1 MFFIVPGFIVNIFYM
16 IEFLKNISPTELI
29 IVLLIFVILFGSKV
43 ITNLARTSGQSV
55 KEIKKL
61 KEEFSDAINIDDKS
75 KKD

>member
-1 MFFIVPGFIVNIFYM
+1 MLEFI
-16 IEFLKNISPTELI
+16 KNISPTELI

-55 KEIKKL
+55 KELKKL
-61 KEEFSDAINIDDKS
+61 KEEFTDSIDINGKS